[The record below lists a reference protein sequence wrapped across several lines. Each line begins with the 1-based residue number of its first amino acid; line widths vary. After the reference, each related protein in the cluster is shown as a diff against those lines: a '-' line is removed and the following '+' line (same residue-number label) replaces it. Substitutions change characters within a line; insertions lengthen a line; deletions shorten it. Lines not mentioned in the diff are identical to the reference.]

1 MSYLSISHLIAYVL
15 ILLWP
20 LTSIHWGRKPE
31 RPACCHFLSLCVTR
45 TELSSCLDIC
55 CWLSMSL
62 CWVFYSLSRS
72 LLTPVPHSTPTP
84 CPAASP
90 ALVLPCWTLCHQK
103 AGCLFLMWSR
113 RARTALRLVFTLK
126 MLFYSQNLGIKS
138 DCAVGKRVQWISNV
152 SVKLKSPASPETGIS
167 STSDLNFFS
176 DLTEELPQPWFE
188 LWWSK
193 LEEDSCTHARWEVD
207 SFRSFCIFKKQMR
220 VPKDGVNMCVMM
232 QQWKKTAA
240 LLQGV

>member
-1 MSYLSISHLIAYVL
+1 
-15 ILLWP
+15 
-20 LTSIHWGRKPE
+20 
-31 RPACCHFLSLCVTR
+31 
-45 TELSSCLDIC
+45 
-55 CWLSMSL
+55 MSL

-167 STSDLNFFS
+167 STSDLNFFYQIW
-176 DLTEELPQPWFE
+176 L
-188 LWWSK
+188 K
-193 LEEDSCTHARWEVD
+193 SCHSHGLSCGEANSRKTHARWEVD

-240 LLQGV
+240 LLQGVKKLFCLYSGSGNLFIAANFNELWRVKSSSVAQLQHLANMDALLDLTEHQPDLK

>member
-138 DCAVGKRVQWISNV
+138 DCAVGKQVQWISNV

-167 STSDLNFFS
+167 STSDLNFFYQIWLKS
-176 DLTEELPQPWFE
+176 CHSHGLSCGEANSRKTHVLMHAEKLTVLDLSVFLKNRCEF
-188 LWWSK
+188 
-193 LEEDSCTHARWEVD
+193 
-207 SFRSFCIFKKQMR
+207 
-220 VPKDGVNMCVMM
+220 PKTV
-232 QQWKKTAA
+232 
-240 LLQGV
+240 